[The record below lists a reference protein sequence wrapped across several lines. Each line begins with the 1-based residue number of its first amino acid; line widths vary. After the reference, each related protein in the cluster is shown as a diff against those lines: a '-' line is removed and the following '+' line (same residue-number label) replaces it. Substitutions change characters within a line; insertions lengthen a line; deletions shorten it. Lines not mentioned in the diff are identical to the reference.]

1 MQLRVRDH
9 FGDSVGVKDHGGRIW
24 LLAIL
29 PIASAACGGNGPVSA
44 ALQDGATPTEITDIS
59 GWYRV
64 TSDLQGPCGMTKA
77 STLAGTHAF
86 VERNQNTFVWRVCS
100 GPTRAECT
108 GTLFYDFT
116 KPIAHGLSAEG
127 GTAFF
132 SAGCTL
138 NWERTEATLSGTELH
153 GNSLKNSINKDIPQT
168 ACTLDAARMLTG
180 PCAYEIDLVATRL

>member
-1 MQLRVRDH
+1 M
-9 FGDSVGVKDHGGRIW
+9 

-29 PIASAACGGNGPVSA
+29 LIASAACGGNGSA
-44 ALQDGATPTEITDIS
+44 SMAPQDAATTTELTDIS

-64 TSDLQGPCGMTKA
+64 TSDLQGPCGMTRA
-77 STLAGTHAF
+77 SPLAGTHAF

-116 KPIAHGLSAEG
+116 TPIDHGLSAEG

-138 NWERTEATLSGTELH
+138 NWERALATLAGTELH
-153 GNSLKNSINKDIPQT
+153 ARSLKNSINKDLPQT

-180 PCAYEIDLVATRL
+180 PCTYEIDLVATRL